1 MHQFQLHLFSLSAV
15 QYGVWTLAN
24 LIVIMISI
32 TLWQHDLETVSK
44 SMWTHRH
51 YNPMVM
57 LKTISMVVHICL
69 PKFYKKLQL
78 AF

>member
-15 QYGVWTLAN
+15 QCGVWTLAN

-51 YNPMVM
+51 NHMVM

-69 PKFYKKLQL
+69 PKFSKKLQL